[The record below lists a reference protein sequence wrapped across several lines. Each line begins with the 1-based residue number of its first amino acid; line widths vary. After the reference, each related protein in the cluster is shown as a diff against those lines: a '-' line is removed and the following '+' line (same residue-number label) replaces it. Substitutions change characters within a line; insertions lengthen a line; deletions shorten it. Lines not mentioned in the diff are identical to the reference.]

1 MASQHNRSST
11 YKALID
17 GNQAQPESREMELHT
32 KLFGEDSLK
41 AKLPHGLP
49 SEEVLN
55 EELAVMHVRANSY
68 SSIAGANSTTF
79 HQYRNA
85 RRREHE
91 RIEGMYRDAERE
103 LKEAEFDARRAERMA
118 AAEAQT
124 QKRAAKRLKKKDAK
138 RRRLAESKSKA
149 AAADSESDGPA
160 AAPAPDPATAPA
172 AAPEVSADGPAA
184 APAPDPAPA
193 AAPEV
198 SAATSPG
205 TSPQASAA
213 GAAAGVRLPT
223 AAAPLRPSFNS

>member
-160 AAPAPDPATAPA
+160 AAPAPDPA
-172 AAPEVSADGPAA
+172 
-184 APAPDPAPA
+184 PA